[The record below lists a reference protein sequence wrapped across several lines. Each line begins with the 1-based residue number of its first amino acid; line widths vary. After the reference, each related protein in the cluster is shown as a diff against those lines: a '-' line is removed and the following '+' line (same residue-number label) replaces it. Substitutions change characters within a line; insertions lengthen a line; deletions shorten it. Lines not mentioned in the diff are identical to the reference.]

1 VALKAPLGVPVGL
14 AVANEKQSR
23 HDRLR

>member
-1 VALKAPLGVPVGL
+1 VALKAPLGIPVGL

-23 HDRLR
+23 HDGLR